1 MDGEITSS
9 ELERALDESDPLVVD
24 IRNPR
29 QFARER
35 VADSV
40 NIPLSQLPAEID
52 RVADSDHVVTVC
64 PHGKASVRAARL
76 VASFGE
82 FDGRVESLADGLEG
96 WTGPTESDSP
106 GASTT
111 QSSAESDATGGS
123 DSRQAP
129 F

>member
-1 MDGEITSS
+1 MDGEITAS
-9 ELERALDESDPLVVD
+9 ELERRLEESDPLVVD

-35 VADSV
+35 VAGSV
-40 NIPLSQLPAEID
+40 NIPLSRLPTEID

-76 VASFGE
+76 VASFEE
-82 FDGRVESLADGLEG
+82 FDGRVQSLANGLEG
-96 WTGPTESDSP
+96 WDGPTGSDSP
-106 GASTT
+106 
-111 QSSAESDATGGS
+111 E
-123 DSRQAP
+123 AP

>member
-9 ELERALDESDPLVVD
+9 ELERALEESDPLVVD

-35 VADSV
+35 VTGSV
-40 NIPLSQLPAEID
+40 NIPLSRLPAEID

-76 VASFGE
+76 VGSFEG
-82 FDGRVESLADGLEG
+82 FDGSVESLADGFEG
-96 WTGPTESDSP
+96 WEGPTESDSP
-106 GASTT
+106 ETGPSSTART
-111 QSSAESDATGGS
+111 GS
-123 DSRQAP
+123 DSPEPP